1 MFCGSPKHKIENH
14 PIHIM
19 DKAAIEALE
28 KSIQKLIDA
37 GAGNSEKVTQMQT
50 DLKTFKDAA
59 ADAEKKNK
67 ERDERLEKAEKE
79 LKNVQK
85 LVAQRGNTAPTTR
98 RKGLVVDQCAR
109 ELASSVIIHCARS
122 GVLEG
127 FITSEKARDA
137 MLTQAKSMFGLEG
150 KALTTTEIPLPTSFS
165 GDLRELVAEFG
176 VLRGQMFPYPL
187 SGGTSRP
194 PRFGTRPAF
203 ASIAMSGAFAEKKPT
218 FEFASLESHKLGGY
232 VLVPR
237 ELEEQSIVNMGQFL
251 ARYGAIEF
259 ARAEDTWG
267 LLADGTAT
275 YEGVTGV
282 TKICADNSKIRTLG
296 NGKTSPSDATLADF
310 RAMRRGVNSTA
321 RKRGKYYLNHT
332 WETRLRD
339 FNTEADPNIFMYR
352 PDGSATLDGHE
363 IVWVEVMQEYTED
376 AAAGAFLAIFGD
388 LQWWWF
394 GERGAPRVDQSE
406 HVAFLNDQL
415 AVRFME
421 EIDFDYQSLEAAFV
435 LKSAAA

>member
-1 MFCGSPKHKIENH
+1 M
-14 PIHIM
+14 
-19 DKAAIEALE
+19 EALE
-28 KSIQKLIDA
+28 KSINELIKA
-37 GAGNSEKVTQMQT
+37 GTGNGEKIAQMQT
-50 DLKTFKDAA
+50 DLKAAKDAA
-59 ADAEKKNK
+59 AETEKKNK
-67 ERDERLEKAEKE
+67 ERDERLEKAEGE
-79 LKNVQK
+79 LKKVTK
-85 LVAQRGNTAPTTR
+85 LLAQRGSVAPTVR
-98 RKGLVVDQCAR
+98 RKGLVSDQCAR

-127 FITSEKARDA
+127 FITSEKARDG
-137 MLTQAKSMFGLEG
+137 MLTQAKAMFGLEG

-275 YEGVTGV
+275 YESVTGV
-282 TKICADNSKIRTLG
+282 CKIAADNGKVTTLG
-296 NGKTSPSDATLADF
+296 ATKTSPSDATLANL
-310 RAMRRGVNSTA
+310 RTMRRGVNSTA
-321 RKRGKYYLNHT
+321 RKRGKYYFNHT

-352 PDGSATLDGHE
+352 PDGTATLDGHE

-376 AAAGAFLAIFGD
+376 AAPGTYLCVFGD

-394 GERGAPRVDQSE
+394 GERGSPRVDQSE

-421 EIDFDYQSLEAAFV
+421 EIDFDYQSLDAATV